1 MSKNNIP
8 MTRQVNWFAVIPQLI
23 FMGILIII
31 YHLLNISEPVVWGS
45 LTYLIFSY
53 GLQSFFTKDHK
64 KGVKLIKINN
74 YSDAIDSFEKSVE
87 YFQKNKWIDKY
98 RFLTLLSASKISYIE
113 MGLNNIAFC
122 YAQIGNGNKAKHYY
136 QKILSKFPDSM
147 LAKTALNMLNS
158 GQNIEEDNA
167 TN

>member
-1 MSKNNIP
+1 
-8 MTRQVNWFAVIPQLI
+8 
-23 FMGILIII
+23 
-31 YHLLNISEPVVWGS
+31 
-45 LTYLIFSY
+45 
-53 GLQSFFTKDHK
+53 
-64 KGVKLIKINN
+64 
-74 YSDAIDSFEKSVE
+74 
-87 YFQKNKWIDKY
+87 
-98 RFLTLLSASKISYIE
+98 